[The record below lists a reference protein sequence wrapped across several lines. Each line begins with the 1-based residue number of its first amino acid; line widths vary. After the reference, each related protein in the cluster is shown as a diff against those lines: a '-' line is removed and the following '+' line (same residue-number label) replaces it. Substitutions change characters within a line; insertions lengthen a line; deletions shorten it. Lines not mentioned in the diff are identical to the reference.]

1 MVVGL
6 APSGTRLWMVLA
18 AVVVVASATG
28 CLQRTGTLDPRIVIT
43 EPSSGLVARAE
54 TIEVRGYALDDV
66 GVRSILVNGFDLMSD
81 PAYSE
86 RRGRKLVPFAFSA
99 RVEANDTALYEIDVV
114 DRRGK
119 RTSTTLELI
128 IDSQPPTIAL
138 DPIPTPRREAGR
150 VLMRISGIV
159 RDDHAIGRITVNGT
173 ALNFSPGREFAFFL
187 ETTRTDTVTIVATD
201 QAGNEATL
209 TRPVPPAPAPAP

>member
-1 MVVGL
+1 MTAGSSSSS
-6 APSGTRLWMVLA
+6 ARLWLVLA
-18 AVVVVASATG
+18 ALVAVASATG
-28 CLQRTGTLDPRIVIT
+28 CMRRTGTLDPRIVIT

-66 GVRSILVNGFDLMSD
+66 GVRSILVNGLDLMSD
-81 PAYSE
+81 PSY
-86 RRGRKLVPFAFSA
+86 RDRQGRKLVPFAFSA
-99 RVEANDTALYEIDVV
+99 RVEANDTALYEIEVV

-119 RTSTTLELI
+119 RTTTNLELI
-128 IDSQPPTIAL
+128 IDSQPPAIAL

-150 VLMRISGIV
+150 LLMRVSGIV

-187 ETTRTDTVTIVATD
+187 ETTRTDVVTIVATD

-209 TRPVPPAPAPAP
+209 TRRVPPAPAP